1 MPHLEIT
8 EVVLIHFNIVNN
20 DFQQLSTVF
29 NTFVPNKSFDL
40 LLSIIRCF
48 TPKNFYIPKSFGSDF
63 SHFKVWFGDKN
74 SRPF

>member
-8 EVVLIHFNIVNN
+8 EVVLIHFNIFNI
-20 DFQQLSTVF
+20 FKLSTVF